1 MIIVYILIASI
12 ILTLFIKIYLMK
24 KSLKEIS
31 RETKRIINLDTNNLI
46 TVSSD
51 DIDITMLVNILND
64 EIKKLRIQKM
74 QYENG
79 NQELKTSITNI
90 SHDMR
95 TPITAINGYI
105 DLIKNTEDAGEQE
118 KYINVIEKKVKELV
132 ILTEELFDYSKDMDM
147 GVKIK
152 KERCC
157 INQLLEETLAN
168 YYMIFK
174 EKNITP
180 HIDIVSKH
188 IYSEVDRNSIIRVFE
203 NILSNVAKY
212 SDGDFKIK
220 LNEEKEI
227 IFSNKAKSLD
237 AVTVKK
243 IFNRY
248 YTVGNTKKSSGIGLA
263 IAKQLVELNGG
274 QITAE
279 YTNMYLI
286 IKVKL

>member
-1 MIIVYILIASI
+1 MSAIYILMMIIIIA
-12 ILTLFIKIYLMK
+12 LFIKIYIIK
-24 KSLKEIS
+24 KSLKEVSKEI
-31 RETKRIINLDTNNLI
+31 KRIMNSDTNNLI

-51 DIDITMLVNILND
+51 DIDITKLVNTLND
-64 EIKKLRIQKM
+64 EIKNLRIQKM

-79 NQELKTSITNI
+79 NQEVKTAITNI

-105 DLIKNTEDAGEQE
+105 DLIKNTEDVYKKE
-118 KYINVIEKKVKELV
+118 KYINVIEKKVKDLV
-132 ILTEELFDYSKDMDM
+132 ILTEALFDYSKTMDI

-152 KERCC
+152 KEGCC
-157 INQLLEETLAN
+157 INQLLEETLAS
-168 YYMIFK
+168 YYTIFK

-180 HIDIVSKH
+180 QIDIVSKN
-188 IYSEVDRNSIIRVFE
+188 IYCEVDRNSIIRVFE

-220 LNEEKEI
+220 LNEKKEI
-227 IFSNKAKSLD
+227 IFSNKARSLD

-248 YTVGNTKKSSGIGLA
+248 YTVENTKKSSGIGLS

-279 YTNMYLI
+279 YNNTYLI
-286 IKVKL
+286 IKINL